1 MDHEQ
6 IVAKIKDTVVTAGST
21 FTADKIAKYEQA
33 IKEETNE
40 NAAWVL
46 KTILKNAKVAE
57 KLRIPLCDDTGIP
70 HVFIELGKNRSLSGA
85 MMESIRVGIK
95 EGLQGLP
102 GRPMAIKG
110 NDLQRVDQSGGLDT
124 DPGAVELAPMII
136 KDSPEDDLL
145 RVHVLLLGGGPA
157 IRGKT
162 QRIFHRHDLDVFTD
176 EIVEWAT
183 EGVAKLGCQPCT
195 LAIGVGRS
203 QFEATSLMMEAQVFG
218 NHMVQ
223 NELEETITR
232 RVNEAKIGPL
242 NLGGDHSVLATFM
255 KIGPQRASGIRVVS
269 VRPNCNIEPRI
280 ARVDL

>member
-1 MDHEQ
+1 MEHEQ
-6 IVAKIKDTVVTAGST
+6 IVAKIKDTVITAGST

-46 KTILKNAKVAE
+46 KTILKNAQVAE

-85 MMESIRVGIK
+85 MMDSIRVGIK
-95 EGLQGLP
+95 EGLRGLP

-110 NDLQRVDQSGGLDT
+110 NDLQRVDQSGGLNT

-136 KDSPEDDLL
+136 KDSSEDDLL